1 MLSQFL
7 HRLRT
12 GATLA
17 LTALALGA
25 APSALAQVP
34 SEISYQGVLTDAAGA
49 VSSSGLELSF
59 ALYPSLSG
67 GTAVWTETQPS
78 VPVADGRFAVDLGRV
93 APLDGVAFD
102 QPYWLEVAVD
112 GTPLTPR
119 TPFTSAPYARRA
131 AAASAAPWSGLTNV
145 PSGFADGVDNVG
157 SNARTG
163 CAAYLFPY
171 VPYGANVS
179 QLFYVTQ
186 IDPVSWFAGGTS
198 TGPSY
203 NVEAY
208 AVDDFGNEYD
218 LGTLLQTSGRGVYK
232 LSSQIY
238 SALTA
243 LGFTS
248 GKLALAFRLVD
259 AGSGSPAVD
268 ETVSFYGGYNVGGG
282 DRGAIEIECLQ

>member
-1 MLSQFL
+1 MLSQFPP
-7 HRLRT
+7 RLRT
-12 GATLA
+12 RVTLA
-17 LTALALGA
+17 LTLLAALAAPA
-25 APSALAQVP
+25 AQAQVP

-157 SNARTG
+157 SSARTG

-171 VPYGANVS
+171 VPYGPTAAQV
-179 QLFYVTQ
+179 LYMTQ
-186 IDPVSWFAGGTS
+186 IDPLAAFAGGTT

-203 NVEAY
+203 VVEAY
-208 AVDDFGNEYD
+208 AVDDSSNEYD
-218 LGTLLQTSGRGVYK
+218 LGVLLTTSGRGVYK
-232 LSSQIY
+232 LSTIVNSE
-238 SALTA
+238 LTA
-243 LGFTS
+243 QGFTG
-248 GKLALAFRLVD
+248 GKVALAFRLVD
-259 AGSGSPAVD
+259 GGGTPATS
-268 ETVSFYGGYNVGGG
+268 ETVSFYGGYVVGGG
-282 DRGAIEIECLQ
+282 DRAEVQVECLQ